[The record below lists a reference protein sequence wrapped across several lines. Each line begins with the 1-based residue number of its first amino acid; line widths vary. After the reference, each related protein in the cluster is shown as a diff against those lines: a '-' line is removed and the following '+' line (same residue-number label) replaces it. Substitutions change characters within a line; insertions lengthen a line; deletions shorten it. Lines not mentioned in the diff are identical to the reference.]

1 MPYVTSEKKK
11 QILKD
16 FITLLCLVMNILP
29 GQASARLKDS
39 LGGEQGCS
47 DGIGGGCTFQAL
59 CSGGSAQDSSKYHV
73 AWPVGDWTA

>member
-1 MPYVTSEKKK
+1 MPYVTSKKK
-11 QILKD
+11 ANTKGLYHSA
-16 FITLLCLVMNILP
+16 LP
-29 GQASARLKDS
+29 SDEHFTWPG
-39 LGGEQGCS
+39 LGEAQGFTS